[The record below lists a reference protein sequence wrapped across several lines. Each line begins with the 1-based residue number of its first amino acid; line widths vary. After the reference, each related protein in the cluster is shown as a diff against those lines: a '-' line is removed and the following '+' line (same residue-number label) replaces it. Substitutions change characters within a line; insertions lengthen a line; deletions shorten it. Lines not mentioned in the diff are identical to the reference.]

1 MAYQTDENG
10 NLYDEN
16 GNFLAKSWEYNVDEN
31 WNVQIF
37 PQGIKNQASQEQV
50 NPIWVSGNE
59 NVNQETE
66 ISNFTQGGVW
76 HEISTV
82 QTETKTIF
90 QKIDDFFTSLISWKH
105 VNELALSESLWLA
118 VKWDKSGISYE
129 DKFPSELS
137 VSEDMRRF
145 LYNVSHVWQYF
156 FSESSDKKNAPRW
169 KLFFIWKAE
178 IVEFLDQLSTLI
190 YAWIRLIDAIR
201 IIKKQSGGYSQKVL
215 YASIEEKLNNWKH
228 LSESLWDYDYIFPTK
243 WVKLILAAEKSG
255 QLDKILRDLAEEE
268 KMQMQ
273 FVAKVKWAMIYPS
286 ILLIMTVWV
295 FVLMMTQV
303 VPTLEKSF
311 WWTDSFPPL
320 TINIINMSHYMTENY
335 YAIMFYPI
343 AFFILMGVL
352 NSQFITVQ
360 KMIDFVMLRF
370 PIFGQISRRK
380 NIIIFTENFS
390 LLLKSWVLVSES
402 LRIVAQILP
411 SVLFRAEVHR
421 IRHWV
426 ENWVVISKMMWL
438 SDLET
443 WNLKDNFYFPLEI
456 AQMIKIW
463 EETGNTA
470 EILNKILEINN
481 SKLNNTVKNLTAMM
495 EPIITVV
502 IWLWIWTLLM
512 AFIVP
517 MLNSFKSV

>member
-16 GNFLAKSWEYNVDEN
+16 SKFLAKAWEYSVDEN
-31 WNVQIF
+31 WNVQIS
-37 PQGIKNQASQEQV
+37 PQKE
-50 NPIWVSGNE
+50 E
-59 NVNQETE
+59 NSIEELQTVQE
-66 ISNFTQGGVW
+66 ISM
-76 HEISTV
+76 V
-82 QTETKTIF
+82 QTESKSIF
-90 QKIDDFFTSLISWKH
+90 QKINDFFKSFFSWDH
-105 VNELALSESLWLA
+105 VKELALSESLWLA
-118 VKWDKSGISYE
+118 VKWEKSEVSYE
-129 DKFPSELS
+129 DKFPSELN
-137 VSEDMRRF
+137 VSEDLRRF
-145 LYNVSHVWQYF
+145 VYNISNVWKLL
-156 FSESSDKKNAPRW
+156 FSDSVDKKNAPRW
-169 KLFFIWKAE
+169 KLFFVWRID
-178 IVEFLDQLSTLI
+178 IVDFLDQLSTLI

-201 IIKKQSGGYSQKVL
+201 IIRKQSEAYSMKIL
-215 YASIEEKLNNWKH
+215 YTSIEEKLNNWKH

-243 WVKLILAAEKSG
+243 WIKLILAAEKSG
-255 QLDKILRDLAEEE
+255 QLDKILRDLADEE
-268 KMQMQ
+268 KRQIQ
-273 FVAKVKWAMIYPS
+273 FVSKVKSAMIYPS
-286 ILLIMTVWV
+286 ILLLMTVVV
-295 FVLMMTQV
+295 FALMMIKV

-311 WWTDSFPPL
+311 WWTDDFPQL
-320 TINIINMSHYMTENY
+320 TINIINMSHYMTEHY
-335 YAIMFYPI
+335 YTIIFYPLAIFIFI
-343 AFFILMGVL
+343 AII

-360 KMIDFVMLRF
+360 KIIDWVMLRV

-411 SVLFRAEVHR
+411 SILFRSEVHK

-426 ENWVVISKMMWL
+426 ENWVVMSKMMWL

-443 WNLKDNFYFPLEI
+443 WGLENNFYFPLEI

-481 SKLNNTVKNLTAMM
+481 SKLNNTVKNLTSMM

-517 MLNSFKSV
+517 MLNAFKSV